1 MEGLRRQEGLVRQH
15 RDQLHQGA
23 TRTFNLEGG
32 SGIAK
37 AGITWG
43 ELKP

>member
-1 MEGLRRQEGLVRQH
+1 MEGLRRQEGLVRQL

-43 ELKP
+43 EPKP